1 MTKIA
6 FISTYVPQKCG
17 LATYT
22 FNLRQAIPGAKNWRG
37 ADPVIV
43 MTDSGEDAGSDPF
56 HWPLPKQ
63 DEEAYEKM
71 ARRINHSDVD
81 VVSLQH
87 EFGIFGGEAGAY
99 ILTLIR
105 HLRKPLITTFH
116 TVFEHPMP
124 PYAAI
129 QREIAE
135 RSTKIVVMNRRAIQF
150 LHESFRIP
158 KEKIIFIPHG
168 TPTGDAESRMKFR
181 EQLGWEDRKVLMTF
195 GLLSRGKGIELMLKV
210 LPQIARKVPN
220 VLYAIVGQTHPGVM
234 RHEGERYREELSE
247 MIRQLGI
254 DRHTV
259 MINRY
264 LEENDLIK
272 HLISC
277 DVYVTPYPGM
287 QQITSGTLAYAVGLG
302 RPILSTPYCYAQ
314 DLLADYPDLLI
325 PYGDEAAWTEKIISL
340 LENDLSLRSW
350 SRKIAAIGRNMHWAE
365 VGKQYQRLFAEVSH
379 VELAK
384 R

>member
-1 MTKIA
+1 MKKIA
-6 FISTYVPQKCG
+6 FVSTYVPQKCG

-22 FNLRQAIPGAKNWRG
+22 FNLRQAIQGVKNWRG

-43 MTDSGEDAGSDPF
+43 MTDSEADASNDPLK
-56 HWPLPKQ
+56 WPLPKH

-71 ARRINHSDVD
+71 ARRINQSDVD

-99 ILTLIR
+99 VLTLIR
-105 HLRKPLITTFH
+105 NLSKPLITTFH
-116 TVFEHPMP
+116 TVFEHPLP

-129 QREIAE
+129 QQEIAE
-135 RSTKIVVMNRRAIQF
+135 RSSKIIVMNRKAIQF
-150 LHESFRIP
+150 LHQSFRVP
-158 KEKIIFIPHG
+158 KEKIMFIPHG
-168 TPTGDAESRMKFR
+168 TPEGDADSRLKFR
-181 EQLGWEDRKVLMTF
+181 KQLGWKDRKVLMTF

-210 LPQIARKVPN
+210 LPQVAKRVPN
-220 VLYAIVGQTHPGVM
+220 VLYAIVGQTHPGVVK
-234 RHEGERYREELSE
+234 HEGERYREELRE
-247 MIRQLGI
+247 RIVQLGI
-254 DRHTV
+254 DQHTV

-264 LEENDLIK
+264 LEESDLIK
-272 HLISC
+272 HLIAC

-314 DLLADYPDLLI
+314 DLLADYPELLI
-325 PYGDEAAWTEKIISL
+325 PYDDESAWAEKIISL

-350 SRKIAAIGRNMHWAE
+350 NRKIAAIGKRMHWAE
-365 VGKQYQRLFAEVSH
+365 VGKQHQRLFAEVSH